1 MADLKYVKVDK
12 ITGRKVVVSLKDVA
26 PYWLYD
32 TKTLDNTNRKV
43 SFFSNINK
51 SNPVDT
57 NMLQDNQLPA
67 GWKFHILAMRIVPDP
82 NADANLIASV
92 LYNSVVEFVKE
103 SYDVFKAPAFTF
115 PAGGGVMG
123 KPSNGL
129 PSSEAILPMP
139 MQMEI
144 EGMTPFSVN
153 LTVSPAVDFGTNT
166 LKTKVVLDGIV
177 YKNIV
182 AA

>member
-1 MADLKYVKVDK
+1 MANINVVKIDR
-12 ITGRKVVVSLKDVA
+12 ITGRKVIVSLKDVS

-32 TKTLDNTNRKV
+32 TKVLDNNNRKV
-43 SFFSNINK
+43 SFFSNIDK
-51 SNPVDT
+51 SNPVST
-57 NMLQDNQLPA
+57 NMLQDNQLPN
-67 GWKFHILAMRIVPDP
+67 GWKFHILAMRIAPDF

-92 LYNSVVEFVKE
+92 LFNSVVEFVKE
-103 SYDVFKAPAFTF
+103 SYDVFKAPAYTF

-123 KPSNGL
+123 KPSNGV

-144 EGMTPFSVN
+144 QGMSPFSVD
-153 LTVSPAVDFGTNT
+153 LTVSPTVDFGTNT
-166 LKTKVVLDGIV
+166 LKVKVILDGIV

-182 AA
+182 SA